1 MEYGTT
7 HTTVRWDAADA
18 AVFRAEYKTGSRL
31 ARETFG
37 QKTFRYDT
45 ARYPFAEQMTRLL
58 VEKGLLRGASAAA
71 PPPLERL
78 HEGLPGEV
86 MALDA
91 GELNEVSR
99 RFYDTDEGFARI
111 YENFL
116 AEIVGPLVVGGDFVF
131 QTTPTIRFH
140 FPHQAG
146 FKWRPRY
153 HTDVMLGHPPQEI
166 NLWLPVAGASG
177 SASMRIA
184 PMEKSVALCERL
196 DLDFERLARGVQDDV
211 ALAGQCEAMSGPV
224 ELPYGQF
231 LAFDSRCLH
240 ATQYNDTDR
249 TRISLDFRAVPLE
262 EYEAIRLPYRGT
274 GRRRMLF
281 RRGEY
286 YDSRTSRDLASRLD

>member
-1 MEYGTT
+1 MFRDEYE
-7 HTTVRWDAADA
+7 H
-18 AVFRAEYKTGSRL
+18 GSRL
-31 ARETFG
+31 ARETHG

-45 ARYPFAEQMTRLL
+45 ARYPFAAEMTRLL
-58 VEKGLLRGASAAA
+58 VEKGLLSGAAVSS

-78 HEGLPGEV
+78 HEVLSPDV

-91 GELNEVSR
+91 GELNDVSR
-99 RFYDTDEGFARI
+99 RFYDTDEGFTRV
-111 YENFL
+111 YESFL
-116 AEIVGPLVVGGDFVF
+116 AEVVGPMVVDGEFVF

-166 NLWLPVAGASG
+166 NLWLPVAGALG

-184 PMEKSVALCERL
+184 PMEKSVALCKRL
-196 DLDFERLARGVQDDV
+196 ELDFERLARGVQEDV
-211 ALAGQCEAMSGPV
+211 ALAGQCETMSEPV
-224 ELPYGQF
+224 DLSYGQF

-240 ATQYNDTDR
+240 ATQYNDTNW

-274 GRRRMLF
+274 GRRQMLF

-286 YDSRTSRDLASRLD
+286 YDSRTSRDLSSRPG